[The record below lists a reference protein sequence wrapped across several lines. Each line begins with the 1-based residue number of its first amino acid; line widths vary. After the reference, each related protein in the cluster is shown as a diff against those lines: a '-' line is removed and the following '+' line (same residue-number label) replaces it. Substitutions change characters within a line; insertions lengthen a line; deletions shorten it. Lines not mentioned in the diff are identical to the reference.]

1 MLSLKPAASSFP
13 NSHTQKIFLI
23 FRRILFAVAAAY
35 FCWCVSMR
43 LAERGTSFA
52 ENECMVYYIVNAD
65 GMKGLGHSIVLLV
78 GADGCGTVLSFN
90 GMQRSLTESLMG
102 KSGIGKMSVGNLSEE
117 ETGLFLQTGDLNL
130 EEDQLQDN
138 YDAALYRSITEE
150 EYNIILEQT
159 ASYMA
164 AEERFAALFEVW
176 AGEENAAE
184 KEAYEQELEQLGQD
198 GSLPLYH
205 IYRNNCDHA
214 ARLLI
219 SAVDPSM
226 QDYVQHTRRMTPNGN
241 MKAFAKKAESWGIIM
256 LGEQSLWER
265 ILMFLIVF

>member
-1 MLSLKPAASSFP
+1 MLSPKPAASSFL
-13 NSHTQKIFLI
+13 NSHIRKTFLF
-23 FRRILFAVAAAY
+23 FRRILFAMAAAY
-35 FCWCVSMR
+35 FFWCVSMH
-43 LAERGTSFA
+43 LNERSTSFA

-78 GADGCGTVLSFN
+78 DEDGCGTVLSFN
-90 GMQRSLTESLMG
+90 GMQRNLAESLMG

-117 ETGLFLQTGDLNL
+117 ETCLFLQTGDLNL

-138 YDAALYRSITEE
+138 YDVALYRPITAEE
-150 EYNIILEQT
+150 CHVILEQT
-159 ASYMA
+159 TSYIA
-164 AEERFAALFEVW
+164 AEEQFVALYEAW
-176 AGEENAAE
+176 AGEENTAK
-184 KEAYEQELEQLGQD
+184 KEAYEQDLEQLGQD

-226 QDYVQHTRRMTPNGN
+226 QDYVRHTWRMTPNGN
-241 MKAFAKKAESWGIIM
+241 IKAFGREAGNWGVMM